1 MSKTASMAMMAL
13 NWVKGIPE
21 LKQFSFVFMI
31 RLRYAD
37 KTSSLAELKIAQHDR
52 LTAMSIQAEK
62 IGSILKGIT
71 EHRTLLILDGYDEYS
86 PGTNKD
92 IDETIE
98 STIGRSFIILTSR
111 PGFLDK
117 TARNKM
123 KRIVIIKVFS
133 EENIRK
139 CCELFLGNKEKSEAL
154 LEQAK
159 TSGRNDLV
167 HIPIILLLSCLV

>member
-37 KTSSLAELKIAQHDR
+37 KTSSLAELIIAQHDR

-71 EHRTLLILDGYDEYS
+71 EH
-86 PGTNKD
+86 
-92 IDETIE
+92 
-98 STIGRSFIILTSR
+98 
-111 PGFLDK
+111 
-117 TARNKM
+117 
-123 KRIVIIKVFS
+123 
-133 EENIRK
+133 
-139 CCELFLGNKEKSEAL
+139 
-154 LEQAK
+154 
-159 TSGRNDLV
+159 
-167 HIPIILLLSCLV
+167 